1 MTPPDAGPQ
10 GQDPG
15 TGRPADAVAPTGD
28 ADGGEPVDRE
38 VFQLSE
44 ASVAPVR
51 LGIVAF
57 NAVLFVFFL
66 RGPDPI
72 PWLAYSV
79 LGLAA
84 GYAVWIYGIRPYRA
98 SGVVESAAFTS
109 VMDGTLILAWLTATG
124 GFASPYFPLF
134 YVSIFAVALRYDP
147 WETAGAATVYTFAY
161 AGLTALAGNFWAD
174 LPMLVLRSGY
184 IYATGAL
191 GTLISL
197 ATLQEATDKV
207 RYQRLADEL
216 EATAE
221 KLGETV
227 SLHEATLDATEE
239 GLLVVDTDERI
250 VSYND
255 RFQEIL
261 GIPDAVL
268 EAEDDGVVRRY
279 VVDQLENPDAF
290 QASTEAAYQDEEA
303 ILTDEIE
310 LEDGRIL
317 ERHSRPQRMDGEVV
331 GRVWSF
337 RDVTEKRRAQR
348 ETEQTNELLE
358 RFAGTVSEDLREPLR
373 ALRRRVEKLGGHVAL
388 EDGPEAE
395 QLAARARADVERL
408 DRLLEGLLSYSQA
421 GEDAGE
427 MEAFPLEEALE
438 DALRNLEARIEEDR
452 IEVYYD
458 GLPHVYGDRAQV
470 ALVLQKALVSA
481 AEAQSEPPRVVRV
494 YAQREAD
501 RWAVAVDSEGARL
514 PDEPGDEP
522 RGLFGASGDDAPGR
536 GLDRA
541 VCQRILEAHRGEM
554 RLEAV
559 PGMGATLWFTLPAAD
574 GQATP
579 ARGEA
584 ARGRS

>member
-1 MTPPDAGPQ
+1 MH
-10 GQDPG
+10 
-15 TGRPADAVAPTGD
+15 
-28 ADGGEPVDRE
+28 RE
-38 VFQLSE
+38 VFRISE

-51 LGIVAF
+51 LGVVAF
-57 NAVLFVFFL
+57 NAVLFAFFL
-66 RGPDPI
+66 SGPDPV

-79 LGLAA
+79 LLVSAVYAA
-84 GYAVWIYGIRPYRA
+84 WMYLDEPYRRYDLLD
-98 SGVVESAAFTS
+98 SPAFTS
-109 VMDGTLILAWLTATG
+109 ALDGTLIVAWLTATG
-124 GFASPYFPLF
+124 GFASPYFPLW

-161 AGLTALAGNFWAD
+161 AGMTALAGNFWAD

-197 ATLQEATDKV
+197 ATLQEAEDKQ

-221 KLGETV
+221 RLDETV

-239 GLLVVDTDERI
+239 GLLVVDTGQRI

-261 GIPDAVL
+261 GIPDSVL
-268 EAEDDGVVRRY
+268 EAGDDAVVRGY

-290 QASTEAAYQDEEA
+290 QASTEAVYRDEEA

-310 LEDGRIL
+310 LKDGRIL
-317 ERHSRPQRMDGEVV
+317 ERHSRPQRMDDEVV

-348 ETEQTNELLE
+348 ETEQSNELLE

-373 ALRRRVEKLGGHVAL
+373 AVRHRVEQLGGHVAL
-388 EDGPEAE
+388 ADEPEAE
-395 QLAARARADVERL
+395 QLAARARDDVERL
-408 DRLLEGLLSYSQA
+408 DRLLEGLLAYSDA
-421 GEDAGE
+421 GEDGGE
-427 MEAFPLEEALE
+427 MEAFPLEDALE

-458 GLPHVYGDRAQV
+458 ELPHVYADRSQV
-470 ALVLQKALVSA
+470 VLLLQKALLSA
-481 AEAQSEPPRVVRV
+481 ALAQDEAPRIVHVF
-494 YAQREAD
+494 AQREAE
-501 RWAVAVDSEGARL
+501 RWSVAVDSEGARP

-522 RGLFGASGDDAPGR
+522 RGLFGASGGDAPGH
-536 GLDRA
+536 GIDRA
-541 VCQRILEAHRGEM
+541 VCQRILEEHRGEM
-554 RLEAV
+554 RLETV
-559 PGMGATLWFTLPAAD
+559 PGIGATLWFTLPAAD
-574 GQATP
+574 DAVTP
-579 ARGEA
+579 GDGEA
-584 ARGRS
+584 ARELT